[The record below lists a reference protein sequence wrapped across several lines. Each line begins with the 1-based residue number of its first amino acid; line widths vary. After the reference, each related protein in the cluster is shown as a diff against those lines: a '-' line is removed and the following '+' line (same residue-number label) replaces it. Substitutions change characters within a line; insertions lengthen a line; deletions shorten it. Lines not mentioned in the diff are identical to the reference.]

1 MMEFQETNNSQPETK
16 EQVEQFPKEKKIELI
31 DQAKNTLKSMLSM
44 SRTNEKIYNK
54 LLLVYN
60 WLCAIYDGQPDTQFE
75 YSEIKVAYENIQP
88 ALNLIN
94 RLLDDKEKLRQQLT
108 EKEQDNESLNR
119 ENRKLE
125 KICQDWDRDDESL
138 NKELARITAERNNFS
153 PLIGR
158 YQGQIETLQ
167 KELNNTISNYHQ
179 QIDRKNE
186 EIETLKKENQTIV
199 QNLAELEASKG
210 RLLTQLASVKQ
221 NTVTHYDG
229 TSDRPQHHVLT
240 GEYKTLKEQY
250 LDPLANSLFTLRAT
264 SNPELKQQRREKVND
279 IKADISAI
287 VLIGGQ
293 AIMRGENTISIELLS
308 GMLNEMLNL
317 FSQKLGIF
325 DIQSQL
331 SQVSELL
338 TKAANLAQGKVQYPV
353 PGKWQEDDFKQTIR
367 ELSDHLCQKLHLNFT
382 SLNQDIQTEIQ
393 QSINN
398 ALIFLQRANLADP
411 PAFLSLESKGAPFRF
426 NYHEAA
432 KGYDDE
438 GKIIKAIYPVYLV
451 NSEAKVKAI
460 VLTETTI
467 TTTTTGQR
475 NPDPAHNSIRYETL
489 SPTEPPSNPP
499 ASATK
504 LSEISEDE
512 KEKMIAQGML
522 QGKPETLIKNVKT
535 RWIDNADYSYYGGD
549 KDSDNELLEKLANIT
564 NIEVIEQLED
574 ELIIIKYFGPCG
586 NFMVETQITKI

>member
-250 LDPLANSLFTLRAT
+250 LDPLANSLFTLMAT

-293 AIMRGENTISIELLS
+293 AMMRGESTSSIELPS

-317 FSQKLGIF
+317 FNRELGIF
-325 DIQSQL
+325 DPNQSP
-331 SQVSELL
+331 QVSELL
-338 TKAANLAQGKVQYPV
+338 TKAANLAQGKGQYSV
-353 PGKWQEDDFKQTIR
+353 PGKWEEDDFKQAIR
-367 ELSDHLCQKLHLNFT
+367 ELTEKLCQKLQLNST
-382 SLNQDIQTEIQ
+382 TLNSDIQTEIQ
-393 QSINN
+393 KAINN
-398 ALIFLQRANLADP
+398 ALVFIERTNLAE
-411 PAFLSLESKGAPFRF
+411 PAALLSLDKEGMTF
-426 NYHEAA
+426 NCDFYEAA
-432 KGYDDE
+432 KGYEDE
-438 GKIIKAIYPVYLV
+438 GKVTKVIYPAYIVDLK
-451 NSEAKVKAI
+451 AKVKAI
-460 VLTETTI
+460 VLTEPSTI
-467 TTTTTGQR
+467 IPQS
-475 NPDPAHNSIRYETL
+475 NPDPAPSSTGEIL
-489 SPTEPPSNPP
+489 SSTGSPSNSPV
-499 ASATK
+499 SATQ
-504 LSEISEDE
+504 SPEITENE
-512 KEKMIAQGML
+512 KEKIRLEAKLEAKLESLINAVKYRLIEHSSNPNSSENCLLLATLNQITSL
-522 QGKPETLIKNVKT
+522 EIIQQIETELYQPYPNLMTFTQRV
-535 RWIDNADYSYYGGD
+535 
-549 KDSDNELLEKLANIT
+549 NELIN
-564 NIEVIEQLED
+564 
-574 ELIIIKYFGPCG
+574 
-586 NFMVETQITKI
+586 